1 MAKSS
6 KKEIEKDR
14 QNVIY
19 ELENNSN
26 RSVNE
31 IAVKLG
37 FSRQKIWRIIK
48 DLEDDN
54 TIWGYTA
61 IVDDNKIG
69 RKRFFIFLKKA
80 SIPLKEE
87 KLDIVINKE
96 FRQIATK
103 LGAKLESMYFL
114 HGSYNGV
121 LCVTAENIMQVK
133 KFIDKINQKLDG
145 TCIAESNVFEV
156 LFPIERNGFNN
167 PNVKGL
173 KEFFLKD

>member
-6 KKEIEKDR
+6 KEVVEKDM

-19 ELENNSN
+19 ELEKNSN

-31 IAVKLG
+31 IANKLG
-37 FSRQKIWRIIK
+37 FSRQKTWRIIK
-48 DLEDDN
+48 DLENDN

-69 RKRFFIFLKKA
+69 RKRFFILLKKA
-80 SIPLKEE
+80 NIPVKEK
-87 KLDIVINKE
+87 KLDIVINGE

-103 LGAKLESMYFL
+103 LGVQLESTYFL
-114 HGSYNGV
+114 HGSYDGF
-121 LCVTAENIMQVK
+121 LCVTAENITQVK
-133 KFIDKINQKLDG
+133 IFIDKISQKLDG
-145 TCIAESNVFEV
+145 NYISDANVLEV
-156 LFPIERNGFNN
+156 LFPIERNGFGN
-167 PNVKGL
+167 PNVKAF

>member
-6 KKEIEKDR
+6 KDEIEKGM

-19 ELENNSN
+19 ELEKNSD

-31 IAVKLG
+31 LANKLG

-48 DLEDDN
+48 DLENDN

-69 RKRFFIFLKKA
+69 RKRFFILLKKA
-80 SIPLKEE
+80 HIPVKEE
-87 KLDIVINKE
+87 KLDIVVNRE
-96 FRQIATK
+96 FVQIAK
-103 LGAKLESMYFL
+103 KFGVQLESTYFL
-114 HGSYNGV
+114 HGSYDGL
-121 LCVTAENIMQVK
+121 LCVTADDIAKVK
-133 KFIDKINQKLDG
+133 NFIDKINKKLDG
-145 TCIAESNVFEV
+145 IYISDANILEV
-156 LFPIERNGFNN
+156 LFPVARNGFSN
-167 PNVKGL
+167 PNVKEF